1 MLLVS
6 LSACQL
12 VISTGCTTMVH
23 DATAP
28 HPTPTRPLPP
38 IFPILA
44 VAGLLIALLL
54 YRQTFREATIDLSI
68 GRADAERRALE
79 FLASQGLAVGERRRS
94 SSFQTD
100 TTAQDYLIASTGLAE
115 LDALAKQDLKLA
127 NWHVRLLT
135 PLDPE
140 EWSVDVSS
148 RTGRILSYQHAVKEE
163 AAGATIPITQAQQMA
178 LQALAARPGGGPAP
192 SELRLLAGRITR
204 QPNRT
209 DQAFTWERPAL
220 QRGDA
225 TYRYTVTILGDQVG
239 RIDEYYNI
247 PESWNRLARWHF
259 RRGALLNLIGWT
271 ATYALMAGLG
281 LAWLWAAG
289 RRLLRLRFALTLL
302 AAIGLVGL
310 ATALN
315 SIPLLLA
322 SLPTD
327 TSVPAF
333 LANQLGAYA
342 GTTLILGA
350 TVIVAGMAGEALVWS
365 AAPTRDGRHET
376 RDTRREDLP
385 S

>member
-23 DATAP
+23 NIAARR
-28 HPTPTRPLPP
+28 PTNARLLPL

-68 GRADAERRALE
+68 GRADAEQRALE

-148 RTGRILSYQHAVKEE
+148 RTGRILSYQHVVKEE
-163 AAGATIPITQAQQMA
+163 AAGATIPITTAEQLA
-178 LQALAARPGGGPAP
+178 LQALADRPGGPAP
-192 SELRLLAGRITR
+192 GDLHLLARRVTR

-209 DQAFTWERPAL
+209 DQIFTWERPAL

-247 PESWNRLARWHF
+247 PESWQRLARWHA

-289 RRLLRLRFALTLL
+289 RRQLRLRFALTLL
-302 AAIGLVGL
+302 GAIGLVGL
-310 ATALN
+310 ATLLN

-322 SLPTD
+322 SLPTNI
-327 TSVPAF
+327 S
-333 LANQLGAYA
+333 
-342 GTTLILGA
+342 
-350 TVIVAGMAGEALVWS
+350 
-365 AAPTRDGRHET
+365 
-376 RDTRREDLP
+376 
-385 S
+385 